1 MRKHQ
6 AGRSQFKTGYEW
18 VEGDNLRR
26 QKAGPSLG
34 GGVRTTRESGTLVSG
49 CCWPGWGCDR
59 HFAI

>member
-34 GGVRTTRESGTLVSG
+34 GGVCTTRESGTLVSG
-49 CCWPGWGCDR
+49 CC
-59 HFAI
+59 